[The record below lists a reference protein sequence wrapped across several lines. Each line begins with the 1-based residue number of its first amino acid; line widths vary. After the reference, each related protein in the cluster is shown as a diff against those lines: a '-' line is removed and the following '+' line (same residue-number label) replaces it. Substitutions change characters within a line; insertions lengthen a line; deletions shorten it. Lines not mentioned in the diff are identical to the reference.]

1 MGLRLFNKK
10 AQTLVS
16 TPSFNPLGD
25 TSVSLRASVVS
36 GENVEKVDLQD
47 TISACDFDMDL
58 KYWERETSMMSV
70 NNFDNAHFNSIVKM
84 GEEAVPFIYKKLQEG
99 PTQLVHALEL
109 IYRDKVP
116 YKGFVSLN
124 QARRLWLRIL
134 KKQKRN

>member
-1 MGLRLFNKK
+1 MGLRLFTKK

-16 TPSFNPLGD
+16 PPSFNPLGD
-25 TSVSLRASVVS
+25 TSVSLRASVIS
-36 GENVEKVDLQD
+36 GDEVEKVDLED

-70 NNFDNAHFNSIVKM
+70 NNFDNTHFDSIVKM
-84 GEEAVPFIYKKLQEG
+84 GEDAVPYILTKLEEG
-99 PTQLVHALEL
+99 PTPLVHALEL
-109 IYRDKVP
+109 IYPDKIP

-134 KKQKRN
+134 RKQKRN